1 MWETVNVRWGCK
13 IEEMC
18 IVDGINEDKGCREW
32 YSDRLRLFSYPV
44 LYIVLSQIFICYAK
58 AWHCLALL
66 RK

>member
-32 YSDRLRLFSYPV
+32 YSDRLHQYLEQYGTVVRPE
-44 LYIVLSQIFICYAK
+44 A
-58 AWHCLALL
+58 
-66 RK
+66 